1 MKDVLDYI
9 AKAIVDEPD
18 EVDVTERKGDR
29 GIVLEL
35 RVAQEDMGKVIGK
48 GGRTV
53 RAIRNVVKAA
63 AIREDVHV
71 SVDVVD

>member
-1 MKDVLDYI
+1 MKDVLDFI

-29 GIVLEL
+29 GIILEL
-35 RVAQEDMGKVIGK
+35 RVASDDMGKVIGK

>member
-9 AKAIVDEPD
+9 AKAIVDAPD

-29 GIVLEL
+29 GIILEL
-35 RVAQEDMGKVIGK
+35 RVSSDDMGKVIGK